1 MHKRTKKSKVI
12 QDLKKN
18 IPPNRFQNMM
28 ILGLNITL
36 NELRS
41 NKDKDRAI
49 IFLNNSLI
57 NSRKEFDTLVND
69 MVKYQKKQDLI
80 KARIMNNIDDYK
92 QIDPEIFKI
101 LDQSDE

>member
-1 MHKRTKKSKVI
+1 
-12 QDLKKN
+12 
-18 IPPNRFQNMM
+18 M